1 MKYNYVLI
9 LLILFYNNSLCTGI
23 NHEEKFENTYII
35 DVSSEDLHYFIEKLD
50 WYLNKAK
57 MDFYIFLIGVGI
69 SFIFTYIIIIYI
81 LKKIDKFLL
90 LAILIFISFKPVSNK
105 WKDTPCS
112 CTERSNIVKMSK
124 LPKAIPRFNAT
135 LLKISMTL
143 QN

>member
-81 LKKIDKFLL
+81 LKKIDKFLSL
-90 LAILIFISFKPVSNK
+90 
-105 WKDTPCS
+105 
-112 CTERSNIVKMSK
+112 
-124 LPKAIPRFNAT
+124 
-135 LLKISMTL
+135 
-143 QN
+143 